1 MKIYLVGFM
10 GAGKTSVGRA
20 LASSLSWPFFD
31 LDELIEGSEG
41 LAVKEIFSS
50 FGEPHFRKR
59 EREILQTT
67 KHLEYGVIAT
77 GGGTFTFEENL
88 MFVRSEGFSIF
99 LNPPFALLARRAEE
113 KKEERPM
120 FRDEM
125 QARELYQQRLRS
137 YKMADLT
144 LDVREED
151 TVAELVARLL
161 LDLPRDVFDARGAT
175 IPRIRL

>member
-10 GAGKTSVGRA
+10 GAGKTSVGNA
-20 LASSLSWPFFD
+20 LAVRLVWPFFD

-41 LAVKEIFSS
+41 IAVKEIFSS
-50 FGEPHFRKR
+50 IGEPHFRKR

-67 KHLEYGVIAT
+67 RHLEHGVIAT
-77 GGGTFTFEENL
+77 GGGTFTFEENIS
-88 MFVRSEGFSIF
+88 FIKSEGFSIF
-99 LNPPFALLARRAEE
+99 LNPPFTLLARRAEE
-113 KKEERPM
+113 KKDERPM

-151 TVAELVARLL
+151 TVTELVARLL
-161 LDLPRDVFDARGAT
+161 LDLPRDVFDSRGAKS
-175 IPRIRL
+175 RR